1 MISFPQAKLNLGLNV
16 LRRRDDGYHDI
27 ESLFIPFGG
36 MQDILEILPHDT
48 LQMHLYG
55 LPLDGPTVAGGDSVG
70 SPMAATSHAGAA
82 VNPVAGSPIP
92 ATTICPADPG
102 ETTAATADNLCIKA
116 WKLLNEE
123 FGIPPVAIHLYK
135 GIPAGAG
142 LGGGS
147 SDAAATILMLNE
159 MFSLGLSAEE
169 CAVRAARLGSDCPFF
184 IYGRPML
191 ARGRGEILTPFDI
204 DLTPFRIEVVVPPV
218 HISTKEAY
226 SKIRAAVPPEP
237 ISEILKG
244 GVESWRGRLKNDFED
259 SVFPAHPEI
268 EAAKGE
274 MYRRGAL
281 YASMSGSGSSV
292 FGIFNK

>member
-1 MISFPQAKLNLGLNV
+1 
-16 LRRRDDGYHDI
+16 
-27 ESLFIPFGG
+27 

-55 LPLDGPTVAGGDSVG
+55 LPLDGPTVAGGDPAG
-70 SPMAATSHAGAA
+70 SPAAATSHAGAA
-82 VNPVAGSPIP
+82 VNPAGSPMAAPGHTGAAVNPASGSPIP

-147 SDAAATILMLNE
+147 SDAAATILMLND

-226 SKIRAAVPPEP
+226 SKIRAAVPREP